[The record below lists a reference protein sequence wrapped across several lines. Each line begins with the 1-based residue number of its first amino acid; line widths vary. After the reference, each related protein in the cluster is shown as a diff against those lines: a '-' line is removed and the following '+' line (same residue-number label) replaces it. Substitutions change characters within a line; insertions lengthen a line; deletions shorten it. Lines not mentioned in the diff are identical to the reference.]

1 MQVLLHLTDPK
12 PREGGHRHWV
22 GLEVRTSLTVPPG
35 WGRRPSPGTSAIW
48 ATALPEW
55 LLNDPG
61 LCLTHSSPAVPSPG
75 PWASGNTSSAFWE
88 PPWAQTKGEAP
99 TVACV
104 PRTADPNRLL
114 PLLWQARDAQQ
125 ALHPLRMP
133 EEGHTIPFFTYPPI
147 PLKSC
152 LSFTQPAV
160 SPDLPLAWDR
170 HRSRGLFATLWTI
183 PHQAL
188 LSMGFSRQEYWS
200 GLPCPPPGNLPHP
213 RIEPESL
220 TPPALAGRFFTTST
234 TWKGQAHPARQTQ
247 VPGGSEQMLSFLP
260 PSLQVIDRG
269 PQGVFSSSKRTCSIS
284 PERHWPPV
292 F

>member
-133 EEGHTIPFFTYPPI
+133 EEGAHHSVFHLSPHTSQVMLVLYPA
-147 PLKSC
+147 SC
-152 LSFTQPAV
+152 LPG
-160 SPDLPLAWDR
+160 SPT
-170 HRSRGLFATLWTI
+170 GL
-183 PHQAL
+183 
-188 LSMGFSRQEYWS
+188 
-200 GLPCPPPGNLPHP
+200 
-213 RIEPESL
+213 
-220 TPPALAGRFFTTST
+220 
-234 TWKGQAHPARQTQ
+234 RQTQ
-247 VPGGSEQMLSFLP
+247 
-260 PSLQVIDRG
+260 
-269 PQGVFSSSKRTCSIS
+269 K
-284 PERHWPPV
+284 
-292 F
+292 